1 MVNSK
6 KKGNRGENLWANWLR
21 DNNICKAYRNSSS
34 GANIVKSDVTNNLG
48 MNFEVKSVKKLNL
61 MEAWKQSERDAA
73 MSHTIPTLVIHFD
86 GMPQD
91 SWLVVMNNYDW
102 ADLIKGKNEPAK
114 QVATKTKQSS
124 NEYLKTAIRLKSKEI
139 IDLINKVE

>member
-1 MVNSK
+1 
-6 KKGNRGENLWANWLR
+6 
-21 DNNICKAYRNSSS
+21 
-34 GANIVKSDVTNNLG
+34 

-73 MSHTIPTLVIHFD
+73 MSHTTPTLVIHFD

-124 NEYLKTAIRLKSKEI
+124 NNYLKTAIRLKSKEI
-139 IDLINKVE
+139 IELINKVE